1 MDAYPTKEPID
12 HKLKIPIWRR
22 VLSVI
27 YTVMSN
33 LVAEF
38 LVLFTYVNVGEVNK
52 SNAFPLCFSKEYRL
66 LQHLQYLKY

>member
-1 MDAYPTKEPID
+1 
-12 HKLKIPIWRR
+12 
-22 VLSVI
+22 
-27 YTVMSN
+27 MSN

-66 LQHLQYLKY
+66 LSISNIWNANSVKEIDRWGYVMF